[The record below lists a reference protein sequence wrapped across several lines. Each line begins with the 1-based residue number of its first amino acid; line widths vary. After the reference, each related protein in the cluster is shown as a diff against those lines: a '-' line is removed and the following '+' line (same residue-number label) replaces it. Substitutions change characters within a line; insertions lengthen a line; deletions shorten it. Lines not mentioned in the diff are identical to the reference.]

1 MASAQEFFYTL
12 LSEVAPT
19 LNAPV
24 PSQEASN
31 MLFDSLT
38 APLSAAI
45 VKLARLET
53 TNANR
58 RAFDLFCSERQDKE
72 ADAKEHKKKLREDW
86 KALTQEQRDAF
97 AHRKEPTPQKRKRAT
112 KGTGKEKGKEK
123 GKDKDKDKEKPAKKQ
138 HTHIATA
145 ATEVQEPPL
154 PWTTTT
160 ADVPFVFSTQ

>member
-53 TNANR
+53 TNSNR

-112 KGTGKEKGKEK
+112 KGTGKEKGK
-123 GKDKDKDKEKPAKKQ
+123 DKEKEKPAKKQ
-138 HTHIATA
+138 HTHIAA
-145 ATEVQEPPL
+145 SAANSATEVQEPPL